1 MNDAYQQLIQHFDAR
16 DVRYLTHADTRS
28 LYADFRLEVGTCRVV
43 AAVDADNGLFQVYGY
58 SPIRVPEGA
67 RRLIAETIARAN
79 YGLRVGKFEL
89 DCEEGELRF
98 QAAQIL
104 TEDGLED
111 DVIGRL
117 MGTTVAML
125 DLYLPAVLSVIY
137 GNETPQDAI
146 RCAEAG
152 QHGAGQA
159 PPGRPESDD

>member
-16 DVRYLTHADTRS
+16 DVKYLMHVDTRS
-28 LYADFRLEVGTCRVV
+28 LCADFRLEVGTCRII
-43 AAVDADNGLFQVYGY
+43 AAVDADNGLFQVFGY
-58 SPIRVPEGA
+58 SLIHVPEGA
-67 RRLIAETIARAN
+67 RRLVAETIVRAN
-79 YGLRVGKFEL
+79 NGLRIGKFEM

-104 TEDGLED
+104 IEDRLED

-125 DLYLPAVLSVIY
+125 DTYLPAVLSVIY

-152 QHGAGQA
+152 RGGAGEAQ
-159 PPGRPESDD
+159 PDEPETDD

>member
-1 MNDAYQQLIQHFDAR
+1 MNDAYQQLMQHFDAR
-16 DVRYLTHADTRS
+16 DVRYLTHVDTQS
-28 LYADFRLEVGTCRVV
+28 LYADFRLEVGTCRIF
-43 AAVDADNGLFQVYGY
+43 ATVDADNGLFQVIGY

-79 YGLRVGKFEL
+79 FGLRVGKFEM
-89 DCEEGELRF
+89 DCDEGELRY

-104 TEDGLED
+104 TEDRLED
-111 DVIGRL
+111 DLIGRL

-125 DLYLPAVLSVIY
+125 DMYLPAILSVIY

-152 QHGAGQA
+152 RGGAGEA
-159 PPGRPESDD
+159 PHDEPEADD